1 MSIPGFTSGEA
12 TFEPTRA
19 ATKVH
24 IAPACE
30 WRVEVP
36 FHTVL
41 KATVVDGVGEVF
53 GTELPVNF
61 EMEFTGAKFSIYS
74 PDGCDVQYTTSRR
87 EAAEGEVSEYLSEET
102 ALAQQV
108 NLHLALEAR
117 RVRAAGAAA
126 GAVAAGAAAG
136 AAADAAA
143 DAHGPKVVVVGS
155 EHLGKTALIKT
166 LALYALKMDR
176 SPVLVNLNPREGVF
190 LLPGSLTATP
200 VSDILE
206 VDSTNGWGST
216 TTLGVALHN
225 PKQPLVKN
233 FGFEAVADNA
243 ELYKYQ
249 VSKLGVAVML
259 RLQHDAAVS
268 ASGVLVDTP
277 PLLIKDF
284 GVIEGI
290 VLDFEIDVM
299 VVMGNERLA
308 VELRRRL
315 AHKRLLAIVKVAKSG
330 GVVEV
335 DDAFVRSLQQQTIRE
350 YFYGTARSPLLPY
363 NTVVDVKDVVLY
375 RVVEQL
381 EASSSAAFLPL
392 GDSFELEGD
401 LAADQFYA
409 RVSEPTAAIL
419 SNCIVAI
426 TQLAALDTLGRSLMN
441 TCVMGYA
448 YVLDVDDA
456 RGKMRV
462 LLPVPGTL
470 PRNVLIVTAIRYIE

>member
-74 PDGCDVQYTTSRR
+74 PGGCDVEYTTTRR
-87 EAAEGEVSEYLSEET
+87 EAAEGDVSEYLSEET
-102 ALAQQV
+102 ALPQQV

-117 RVRAAGAAA
+117 RLRAAAAA
-126 GAVAAGAAAG
+126 ASAG
-136 AAADAAA
+136 A
-143 DAHGPKVVVVGS
+143 DAHGPKVMVVGS
-155 EHLGKTALIKT
+155 EHSGKTSLMKT
-166 LALYALKMDR
+166 LASYALKMDR

-190 LLPGSLTATP
+190 SLPGSLTATP

-216 TTLGVALHN
+216 TTSGVALHN

-233 FGFEAVADNA
+233 FGFETVADNP

-249 VSKLGVAVML
+249 VSKLGVAVMS

-277 PLLIKDF
+277 PLSIKDF
-284 GVIEGI
+284 GVIEG
-290 VLDFEIDVM
+290 VVSDFEIDVM

-315 AHKRLLAIVKVAKSG
+315 AHKRSLAIVKVAKSG

-350 YFYGTARSPLLPY
+350 YFYGTARSPLSPY

-375 RVVEQL
+375 RVVEQS
-381 EASSSAAFLPL
+381 EASSSAAFLPS
-392 GDSFELEGD
+392 GDSFELEGEV
-401 LAADQFYA
+401 AADQYYA
-409 RVSEPTAAIL
+409 RVTEPTAAVL
-419 SNCIVAI
+419 SNSIVAI
-426 TQLAALDTLGRSLMN
+426 TQLAASDTSGRSLMN
-441 TCVMGYA
+441 TCVKGYA
-448 YVLDVDDA
+448 YVSDVDDA